1 MHARSRDSC
10 IISLIYVR
18 VKVAHSWK
26 LKAGFRA
33 CSLPQSSACW
43 MWPPFWLDVWSP
55 VVFVCTWDQD
65 VFQLV
70 NSWSD
75 TWQRQRFCHLVS
87 ANLQC
92 MRMQCRNLTHRT
104 REEADQPVTVWALP
118 KSFWLLTDPQ
128 QHPEDWK
135 TKQNCDQTTILT
147 ISENYLLFTKA
158 LQLPYFFFYLLM
170 FFSILNCVYMQWI
183 NFEIFWLLNE
193 LTLKRTNFWHS
204 LSFSNKQDLSYC
216 RIKVI
221 TVLPL
226 TRQMICFVSLLQEM
240 TC

>member
-1 MHARSRDSC
+1 MHARSRDSN
-10 IISLIYVR
+10 IISLIYVC

-55 VVFVCTWDQD
+55 VRVCVYMRPGCFSACQ
-65 VFQLV
+65 QLKWYMAEAAFLPPSECQPAMHV
-70 NSWSD
+70 HAMQEPDTLNTRRSFAKIILATYWS
-75 TWQRQRFCHLVS
+75 S
-87 ANLQC
+87 AASRRLKNK
-92 MRMQCRNLTHRT
+92 T
-104 REEADQPVTVWALP
+104 
-118 KSFWLLTDPQ
+118 KSFAAS
-128 QHPEDWK
+128 
-135 TKQNCDQTTILT
+135 IFF
-147 ISENYLLFTKA
+147 LLFVKD
-158 LQLPYFFFYLLM
+158 

-204 LSFSNKQDLSYC
+204 LLFSNKQDLSYC

-221 TVLPL
+221 PVLPL
-226 TRQMICFVSLLQEM
+226 TRQMICFVSPLQEM